1 MSGAAADPSA
11 SPPLLLVLSGLP
23 GAGKTALARAL
34 APRLN
39 AVHIRIDTIEQ
50 ALLAVHGAALGG
62 DVGEAGYRI
71 AYALAA
77 DQLQLGHHVIADS
90 VNPLAATREAWH
102 AVARNAAAQVV
113 DVEVVCSQPAEHRER
128 VEARGADIAGQ
139 LLPNWQAVQSREY
152 EPWPAGS
159 CLRVDTAARS
169 VEQAAAE
176 LLALLP
182 ASHRGTY

>member
-1 MSGAAADPSA
+1 MNGAAAGPSA
-11 SPPLLLVLSGLP
+11 APPLLLVLSGLP
-23 GAGKTALARAL
+23 GAGKTTLARAL

-50 ALLAVHGAALGG
+50 ALLSVHGAALGG
-62 DVGEAGYRI
+62 EVGEAGYRI

-90 VNPLAATREAWH
+90 VNPLAATRKAWH

-113 DVEVVCSQPAEHRER
+113 DVEVLCSHPAEHRAR

-139 LLPNWQAVQSREY
+139 ALPSWRAVQTRAY
-152 EPWPAGS
+152 EPWPAES

-169 VEQAAAE
+169 VEQAVAD

-182 ASHRGTY
+182 ALRHGA